1 MRQGLVALDP
11 KTGKEYF
18 KRWFRASMNLIVF
31 NPVVIGDQVF
41 CSSAYSGDGSFVLKI
56 KDLTGYTEV
65 WSDYQRRVQ
74 ADDPRLEEVLG
85 LHWMTPIVHEGN
97 LYAFSGRNEPDASFR
112 CVGATGK
119 PLNQDE
125 ACKNMGR
132 PPTNTA
138 EDLFRPMAT
147 HRTQRNRQ
155 ARPLCPQR
163 QETGELAP
171 IRCRIALPLPGRSPW
186 PPNAFIS
193 AAKPTSFATI
203 SPKNDNR
210 TRGQ

>member
-1 MRQGLVALDP
+1 MN
-11 KTGKEYF
+11 
-18 KRWFRASMNLIVF
+18 AS

-56 KDLTGYTEV
+56 KEDLSGYTEV

-74 ADDPRLEEVLG
+74 TDDPRLEEVLG

-112 CVGATGK
+112 CVEFATGK
-119 PLNQDE
+119 LLWNQDE
-125 ACKNMGR
+125 AWQKYGPPSNKYGR
-132 PPTNTA
+132 GS
-138 EDLFRPMAT
+138 FI
-147 HRTQRNRQ
+147 Q
-155 ARPLCPQR
+155 ADGKLIVLG
-163 QETGELAP
+163 ETGKLGLFALNAKKPEELAAYQVP
-171 IRCRIALPLPGRSPW
+171 QLRYPAGPLPPW

-210 TRGQ
+210 PRGQQPNSGFLFRAKTRSLSPVL